1 MSSKTFP
8 MKIMMMFKD
17 VPIYARVMLI
27 QAFIQ
32 ACIMVFTCITLEL
45 VCGVPAFTYVI
56 SVVLIVALSYTLWKL
71 LIFLSNTL
79 WNLAFVAPVKFIYWV
94 YQELK

>member
-17 VPIYARVMLI
+17 APIYVRVMLI

-32 ACIMVFTCITLEL
+32 ACIMVFTCIILEL
-45 VCGVPAFTYVI
+45 VCGVPAFAYVI
-56 SVVLIVALSYTLWKL
+56 TIALTLVLCHILWVLAFIIPIKFIDWIWKL
-71 LIFLSNTL
+71 
-79 WNLAFVAPVKFIYWV
+79 
-94 YQELK
+94 E